1 MSSNWSVVLALA
13 AGIALLALAEASA
26 QSFPVKPMRIVTGGA
41 GGGNDIAARFIAE
54 GLTASLG
61 QQVIVENR
69 PSGFIPGEVV
79 ARAAP
84 DGYTMVISGRS
95 HWLAPLSVAKPP
107 YDPLKDFAAITL
119 PVSTPNVVAVHPSLP
134 VRSVKDLIAL
144 ARARPGQL
152 NYAASGTGSSPH
164 LAVELFKS
172 MAGVDI
178 VRINYRGMGAAYTDV
193 MAGQVH
199 VTFGVAPGV
208 MPHVKSGRL
217 RGIAVTSAQP
227 SPLAPGL
234 VPVAASG
241 LPGYDFTS
249 PFGIFAPAETP
260 KLIVGRLHDAIVRV
274 LNRPEV
280 KERMFNAGMEV
291 VGSTPEHLETVVKAD
306 MAALGKFM
314 KDAGVQ

>member
-1 MSSNWSVVLALA
+1 M
-13 AGIALLALAEASA
+13 
-26 QSFPVKPMRIVTGGA
+26 
-41 GGGNDIAARFIAE
+41 
-54 GLTASLG
+54 
-61 QQVIVENR
+61 
-69 PSGFIPGEVV
+69 
-79 ARAAP
+79 
-84 DGYTMVISGRS
+84 
-95 HWLAPLSVAKPP
+95 
-107 YDPLKDFAAITL
+107 
-119 PVSTPNVVAVHPSLP
+119 
-134 VRSVKDLIAL
+134 KDLIAL

-208 MPHVKSGRL
+208 MPYVKSGRL

-241 LPGYDFTS
+241 LRLRLHVPSAFSRRLKRHSSYR
-249 PFGIFAPAETP
+249 
-260 KLIVGRLHDAIVRV
+260 RLHDAIGRC
-274 LNRPEV
+274 
-280 KERMFNAGMEV
+280 
-291 VGSTPEHLETVVKAD
+291 
-306 MAALGKFM
+306 
-314 KDAGVQ
+314 